1 MIKMMAEVKEARKDG
16 LIYFNPYWE
25 VDMETYMNSYPG
37 CDALV
42 KDVEGCNN
50 LIRVYVCASSVDNN
64 DALLHIRMSN
74 SSYSNYVFW
83 NNSSA
88 YEMGEISSVF

>member
-1 MIKMMAEVKEARKDG
+1 METKVKEIRKDG
-16 LIYFNPYWE
+16 LIYFSPYWE

-42 KDVEGCNN
+42 EDVEGFNN
-50 LIRVYVCASSVDNN
+50 LIRVYVCASSADAN
-64 DALLHIRMSN
+64 DFLLRVRMSD

>member
-1 MIKMMAEVKEARKDG
+1 MKVKVKKTRKDG

-25 VDMETYMNSYPG
+25 VDIETYINSYPG

-42 KDVEGCNN
+42 KDVEDCNN
-50 LIRVYVCASSVDNN
+50 LIHVYVCASSVDAN
-64 DALLHIRMSN
+64 DTLVRVRMTNSN
-74 SSYSNYVFW
+74 YSNYVFW